1 MSIELRCLSAR
12 AMPVAFRIEIWP
24 KFAISM
30 EISAVRMLFA
40 AATFL
45 ILLTASCYQP
55 GAEALFRALILRMRA
70 CMGGEP
76 RSQTLLD
83 HQREACEAD
92 SPDSEKRPSPSSS
105 PGLGFH
111 FDHAPADRS
120 CSARTALLEKSDLE
134 KRRQRAPLPGLQRR
148 ALSIFWFHA
157 PKSAALRFSSKNC
170 AL

>member
-1 MSIELRCLSAR
+1 
-12 AMPVAFRIEIWP
+12 
-24 KFAISM
+24 
-30 EISAVRMLFA
+30 MLFA
-40 AATFL
+40 SKFGLNCYSHVRVSATHMLFATGAFL
-45 ILLTASCYQP
+45 ILLPASCYQLDV
-55 GAEALFRALILRMRA
+55 ETLFRALTLRVRA

-83 HQREACEAD
+83 HQRDACEAD

-157 PKSAALRFSSKNC
+157 PKSAALRFSPKNC